1 MAELISSKVV
11 VVEAPPKIRNLPP
24 IPTGL
29 ASFIGI
35 AERGP
40 IGQATF
46 VTSFAEYTR
55 IFGSYTAN
63 ADLALAVEDFFRN
76 GGRSCFV
83 VRTVH
88 YTDVT
93 DPNSHTAVKS
103 SITIVDRGGAAAPAT
118 HQSTSEPWAL
128 DPGDHFDLD
137 FDNGGTQVATIAAT
151 AAIRNNTGTAE
162 PYNMSG
168 VPLTLLIKIDQGPV
182 QTITFV
188 SGDFAA
194 PATATAEEIAA
205 AINSGLVGGLARV
218 ITAGTEVQ
226 IESDTIGTGSYVE
239 VTGGTANA
247 VLVFL
252 TAEVQ
257 GTGNV
262 VDTTQVTAAEVAA
275 IITALPPAG
284 SGTAVASGGKV
295 TLTSGAT
302 GASAEIEVVSST
314 VQKTPV
320 FTVGVFLGSDAGT
333 SDTLTVEGKSAY
345 DGDNLKTVIK
355 AATGGETDEFNLEVL
370 EDDVLKEVFP
380 NVSMTDTDDNYV
392 EDIINDP
399 DTGSA
404 LVQVIDEDSPAS
416 SPNDLPALG
425 TFALTGGDDGLTG
438 LVDVDFIGSSAGK
451 TGFFAFDLIQ
461 DIAIGPIAP
470 NRATAAVQIG
480 QLNYAEVT
488 RVGSMFVILGPP
500 AGLSKTAVVTYVGTT
515 ASLEQASEYGAFY
528 WPRVKITNP
537 STTIFGLGKL
547 ITVDPV
553 GVIAGVYA
561 RTDGA
566 FPGGVYRAPAGLEF
580 GTMAGVV
587 DFETNDVLEE
597 ATRDFI
603 AAHRI
608 NPLTSFPGAP
618 RFIDGHDTLKST
630 GNWSTVPERRGV
642 IFIEQTIKRGMEVF
656 RHSPND
662 ADTRA
667 AAFRTITAFLLLQ
680 LDLRAFRSRVPDEAF
695 LVDVSDELNKPSVV
709 LARKLLAEISLAT
722 NPPVNW
728 VVLTFSQDV
737 RAIEAEIARA
747 ESGT

>member
-29 ASFIGI
+29 ASFIGV

-46 VTSFAEYTR
+46 ATSFAEYTR

-63 ADLALAVEDFFRN
+63 ADLTLAVEDFFRN

-93 DPNSHTAVKS
+93 DPNSYIAVKS
-103 SITIVDRGGAAAPAT
+103 SVTILDRGGAAAPAT
-118 HQSTSEPWAL
+118 VLSTSETWHL
-128 DPGDHFDLD
+128 DPGDHIDLD
-137 FDNGGTQVATIAAT
+137 FDDGGTQVATITATPATIECAT
-151 AAIRNNTGTAE
+151 AETYDFTG
-162 PYNMSG
+162 G
-168 VPLTLLIKIDQGPV
+168 GQTLLLKINDGFL
-182 QTITFV
+182 QTVTFQV
-188 SGDFAA
+188 GDFVA
-194 PATATAEEIAA
+194 PGAATAEEVAV
-205 AINSGLVGGLARV
+205 AINKAIVDGQAFPS
-218 ITAGTEVQ
+218 TTGTKVS
-226 IESDTIGTGSYVE
+226 ISSDRLGTGAKVE

-247 VLVFL
+247 ALGFS
-252 TAEVQ
+252 TTPIT

-262 VDTTQVTAAEVAA
+262 ADTRAVTAAEIAA
-275 IITALPPAG
+275 MITALPPAG
-284 SGTAVASGGKV
+284 GGTATVVGDKV
-295 TLTSGAT
+295 KLTSGAT
-302 GASAEIEVVSST
+302 GASAEVEVVSST
-314 VQKTPV
+314 STKETV
-320 FTVGVFLGSDAGT
+320 FTVGVYLGSDAGT
-333 SDTLTVEGKSAY
+333 SDTLTVEGKYAGLY
-345 DGDNLKTVIK
+345 GDNLKAVIK
-355 AATGGETDEFNLEVL
+355 AATGGETDEFNLEILVS
-370 EDDVLKEVFP
+370 DVQKEVFP
-380 NVSMTDTDDNYV
+380 NLSMTDTDDNYV
-392 EDIINDP
+392 EDIVNDP

-416 SPNDLPALG
+416 PPNDLPALG
-425 TFALTGGDDGLTG
+425 TYALTGGDDGLTG
-438 LVDVDFIGSSAGK
+438 LVDVDFIGSAAGK
-451 TGFFAFDLIQ
+451 TGFFSFDLIQ
-461 DIAIGPIAP
+461 DIAIGPLAP
-470 NRATAAVQIG
+470 NRATAAVQVA
-480 QLNYAEVT
+480 QLDYAEVT
-488 RVGSMFVILGPP
+488 RKGSMFVVLGPP
-500 AGLSKTAVVTYVGTT
+500 AGLDKSAVVTYVGTT
-515 ASLEQASEYGAFY
+515 ASLEQLSEFGAFY

-537 STTIFGLGKL
+537 STSVFGLTKL
-547 ITVDPV
+547 ITIDPV

-587 DFETNDVLEE
+587 DFETEEVLEE
-597 ATRDFI
+597 PARDFI

-630 GNWSTVPERRGV
+630 GNWPTVPERRGV

-662 ADTRA
+662 AITRA

-680 LDLRAFRSRVPDEAF
+680 LDLRAFRSQVPDEAF
-695 LVDVSDELNKPSVV
+695 KVDVSDELNKPSVV